1 MKALSYGLILVVASL
16 ATRVVSAKPLTI
28 VTAGDAFMV
37 QRFPKGY
44 SIAPELA
51 GWIGSGDA
59 RLVNFEAVVNDG
71 SCPPAAQ
78 SGGTWAVMRP
88 EVLDDLL
95 AFGFN
100 GCGTA
105 NNHST
110 DYSAE
115 GLRMTKRAL
124 KARGIANAGTG
135 EDLAEASAP
144 AFIETPNGR
153 VAVVSVSASFN
164 ADGRAGLKTSRSP
177 GRPGLNALRHKEK
190 YFVTKEHF
198 AAIREVA
205 GGTGINGQRALNQQD
220 GFTLPDAPG
229 TYVLGGL
236 SFEEAEKEGKTSWC
250 NTNDLKRIT
259 AAIAS
264 AKREAAA
271 VVVLAHSH
279 DIRGT
284 RYCEPAKYFEEFCR
298 AAVDAG
304 ADAVIGGGTH
314 ELKGVEFRKGRPIFY
329 SLGDFVFQNNVTP
342 SVPPD
347 FCEQYSVP
355 LDSDA
360 KTALAARSKGGKVGL
375 HTHRANFLSVLP
387 KVEVE
392 GGEVKRVTLM
402 PIELHFGQDWSVNG
416 LPRPASPQ
424 DAADIAKTLS
434 DLSAEYGTEIV
445 RREDGLL
452 EARPIPPPAQVVD
465 RALLKELL
473 EIPSEAGRP
482 KDLLR
487 AVDLVKSWLEARG
500 VFCAVETNSVGLAGL
515 YAATTPGKV
524 HDYLF
529 VSHVDIVPA
538 PPEMYSLR
546 TDGDRFFARGACDT
560 KGNVAAVCHVL
571 ASLVGKASVG
581 MFLATDEEGGGKG
594 EGTPQ
599 MMIDRGYV
607 PRKLILVADTAGEE
621 PGQLFTAEKGH
632 AHIDLVATGKGGHSS
647 RPWALDNPVPRL
659 CDGYLKFKAAWDKR
673 LVPGERWQTVVS
685 PTKLYG
691 SDANNIVADEVSM
704 HFSCRYIT
712 MADYEKV
719 LEVMKETSGLE
730 VRCKGP
736 GRRPVENRPNDPEIA
751 ALLKAMNAGIRGGV
765 REGKMSAATDASYYA
780 TLGVPIVIWTAV
792 GGEPHSVREWGSFSS
807 LDEYAAFFVRY
818 LTAAL

>member
-1 MKALSYGLILVVASL
+1 MKALSFRVILVAASL
-16 ATRVVSAKPLTI
+16 ATWVASAKPL
-28 VTAGDAFMV
+28 
-37 QRFPKGY
+37 
-44 SIAPELA
+44 L
-51 GWIGSGDA
+51 
-59 RLVNFEAVVNDG
+59 
-71 SCPPAAQ
+71 
-78 SGGTWAVMRP
+78 
-88 EVLDDLL
+88 
-95 AFGFN
+95 
-100 GCGTA
+100 
-105 NNHST
+105 
-110 DYSAE
+110 
-115 GLRMTKRAL
+115 
-124 KARGIANAGTG
+124 
-135 EDLAEASAP
+135 
-144 AFIETPNGR
+144 
-153 VAVVSVSASFN
+153 
-164 ADGRAGLKTSRSP
+164 
-177 GRPGLNALRHKEK
+177 
-190 YFVTKEHF
+190 
-198 AAIREVA
+198 
-205 GGTGINGQRALNQQD
+205 
-220 GFTLPDAPG
+220 
-229 TYVLGGL
+229 
-236 SFEEAEKEGKTSWC
+236 
-250 NTNDLKRIT
+250 
-259 AAIAS
+259 
-264 AKREAAA
+264 
-271 VVVLAHSH
+271 
-279 DIRGT
+279 
-284 RYCEPAKYFEEFCR
+284 
-298 AAVDAG
+298 
-304 ADAVIGGGTH
+304 
-314 ELKGVEFRKGRPIFY
+314 
-329 SLGDFVFQNNVTP
+329 
-342 SVPPD
+342 
-347 FCEQYSVP
+347 
-355 LDSDA
+355 
-360 KTALAARSKGGKVGL
+360 
-375 HTHRANFLSVLP
+375 
-387 KVEVE
+387 
-392 GGEVKRVTLM
+392 
-402 PIELHFGQDWSVNG
+402 
-416 LPRPASPQ
+416 
-424 DAADIAKTLS
+424 
-434 DLSAEYGTEIV
+434 
-445 RREDGLL
+445 
-452 EARPIPPPAQVVD
+452 PPAQVVD
-465 RALLKELL
+465 RALLKDLL

-487 AVDLVKSWLEARG
+487 AVDLVKGWLEVRG
-500 VFCAVETNSVGLAGL
+500 VFCSVETNSAGLAGL

-560 KGNVAAVCHVL
+560 KGNVAAICHVL

-632 AHIDLVATGKGGHSS
+632 AHIDLVAKGKGGHSS

-659 CDGYLKFKAAWDKR
+659 CEGYLKFKAAWDKR

-736 GRRPVENRPNDPEIA
+736 GRRPVENRPDDPEIA

-818 LTAAL
+818 FTPLSDSAKF